1 MTPRDP
7 FPHWTVHYMR
17 DTSAA
22 SHPEL
27 IGGEFA
33 LRPRRPV
40 VWSAED
46 VATYT
51 RWWRY
56 RLAGTAVAVA
66 LIALAPAFTRGSAS
80 VPEAKVEHAGPAA
93 VCAEWDDVAK
103 AALIATI
110 RDGQDR
116 DLRQAEDTLVQLR
129 RARRN
134 CQMGWLKTACLDF
147 NAIAQGKA
155 RFQLAG
161 AQAPIACDA
170 PGSGDHRQITGAVE
184 RK

>member
-7 FPHWTVHYMR
+7 FPHWTVHYMS

-33 LRPRRPV
+33 TPPRRPV
-40 VWSAED
+40 AWSTEEA
-46 VATYT
+46 ATHA
-51 RWWRY
+51 RWSRY
-56 RLAGTAVAVA
+56 RLAGAAMAVAM
-66 LIALAPAFTRGSAS
+66 IAIAPAFSRSSAG
-80 VPEAKVEHAGPAA
+80 VPGEKVEHAAPAA
-93 VCAEWDDVAK
+93 VCAQWDGIAK
-103 AALIATI
+103 AALISTI

-161 AQAPIACDA
+161 AQAPIAC
-170 PGSGDHRQITGAVE
+170 E
-184 RK
+184 